1 METLWHATEHIGRLH
16 DANDQCLCTRSIRVS
31 PFLRLIYWGL
41 DDHVDHHIYP
51 IVPSRNLPK
60 LHRILK
66 EDIPTPRNV
75 FGCWAEMFAIA
86 REKDHNP
93 AHEYV
98 PRSEGAE
105 GVSTLND
112 TDTGET

>member
-1 METLWHATEHIGRLH
+1 
-16 DANDQCLCTRSIRVS
+16 
-31 PFLRLIYWGL
+31 L